1 MCIRD
6 RYYTKSYHIYAD
18 LVEGGTDPDNLVI
31 TGTNPVIK
39 VRVTANMNYQGNIKP
54 VSVQLLNTYETK
66 DSGSVW
72 EITSAGTYEWV
83 IADFPAKK
91 VTLKVTAI
99 ATNYTV
105 LCEPRNI
112 NLTNGEKSLITIRSS
127 DPNEDTSQ
135 LIAVCI
141 SDPGILVRNG
151 QRWRCV

>member
-1 MCIRD
+1 
-6 RYYTKSYHIYAD
+6 
-18 LVEGGTDPDNLVI
+18 
-31 TGTNPVIK
+31 
-39 VRVTANMNYQGNIKP
+39 MNYQGNIKP
-54 VSVQLLNTYETK
+54 VSVQLLNTHETK

-105 LCEPRNI
+105 FCEPRNI

-151 QRWRCV
+151 QRWAPTTTGTFQFRCTKDDSGNASNYGTVVSLQIRLYD